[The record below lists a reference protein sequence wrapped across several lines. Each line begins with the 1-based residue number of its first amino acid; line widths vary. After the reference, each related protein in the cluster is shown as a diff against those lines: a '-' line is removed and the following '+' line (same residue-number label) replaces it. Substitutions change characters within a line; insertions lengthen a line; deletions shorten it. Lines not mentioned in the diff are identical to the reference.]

1 MCHFTADVSQDTNSR
16 LNVGIENNM
25 NKFITS
31 LACCVLAGLI
41 NVHAGKKISKFDSPG
56 VYCKDATELTIN
68 LCVCAGASGAPAG
81 FSVQWMTAADFAAN
95 GSVWYASDDP
105 RLCKASFSGNAYS
118 SQYILAPNQCCY
130 INVGEL
136 LFDNG
141 ASAFNC
147 GLDGLLC
154 GTDYV
159 FHVFAHATST
169 INKSDFSAATTCSTL
184 PCYIPDPIGCTF
196 TQGYWKTHNP
206 TVCDVDPLSPL
217 CIQWP
222 VTGLILGNNV
232 YTIPQLLAILNTPAQ
247 GNGLLT
253 LAHQLIAAK
262 LNISNGASDA
272 AVAADVAAA
281 DALIGNLVVGVSY
294 LSPGSTS
301 ALVSALTNYNE
312 GATGPGHCQ

>member
-1 MCHFTADVSQDTNSR
+1 
-16 LNVGIENNM
+16 M

-31 LACCVLAGLI
+31 LACCVLAGLL
-41 NVHAGKKISKFDSPG
+41 NVQAGKKISKFDSPG
-56 VYCKDATELTIN
+56 IYCKTATELSIT
-68 LCVCAGASGAPAG
+68 LCVCAGTSGAPAG

-105 RLCKASFSGNAYS
+105 RLCKASFSGNANASRYN
-118 SQYILAPNQCCY
+118 LEPNECAL
-130 INVGEL
+130 ITIGEL

-141 ASAFNC
+141 ASATTC

-159 FHVFAHATST
+159 FHTFAHATST
-169 INKSDFSAATTCSTL
+169 VNKSDFSAATTCSTL
-184 PCYIPDPIGCTF
+184 PCYIPDPQGCTL

-206 TVCDVDPLSPL
+206 TVCDVDSLSPL

-222 VTGLILGNNV
+222 VSSLTLGNFS

-262 LNISNGASDA
+262 LNIANGASDV

-281 DALIGNLVVGVSY
+281 DVLIGNLVVGVNSV
-294 LSPGSTS
+294 SPGVTS
-301 ALVSALTNYNE
+301 ALVTALANYNE